1 MPLIRDSAVLLVL
14 AGLSIEFHERRNK
27 ATSVHVHRSVARAF
41 VHVQELLASAARD
54 RHTALCVRCLTQ
66 RSPARFRGTG
76 GTSRLTS
83 APGSSLRAGTTAR
96 AIGGTG
102 EHGAPTGE
110 RSSCV
115 AGISEGELAD
125 ESSVQPRSTA
135 GGSRQPA
142 AHVMGPPPVAR
153 EPSDQIHS
161 IAEVLAATF
170 TSSAVR
176 HILAEHSPDATGHC
190 RGCRLPT
197 TVAPVWPCRL
207 WEIGKEMERLRA
219 AGGRR

>member
-1 MPLIRDSAVLLVL
+1 
-14 AGLSIEFHERRNK
+14 
-27 ATSVHVHRSVARAF
+27 VARA
-41 VHVQELLASAARD
+41 VD
-54 RHTALCVRCLTQ
+54 
-66 RSPARFRGTG
+66 
-76 GTSRLTS
+76 
-83 APGSSLRAGTTAR
+83 
-96 AIGGTG
+96 GTG
-102 EHGAPTGE
+102 EHGASTGE
-110 RSSCV
+110 RSSGV
-115 AGISEGELAD
+115 AGNSEGELA
-125 ESSVQPRSTA
+125 SRSARHTPSTA
-135 GGSRQPA
+135 DGPLQQPA
-142 AHVMGPPPVAR
+142 RVMGSPPVAR

>member
-1 MPLIRDSAVLLVL
+1 M
-14 AGLSIEFHERRNK
+14 GN
-27 ATSVHVHRSVARAF
+27 
-41 VHVQELLASAARD
+41 
-54 RHTALCVRCLTQ
+54 
-66 RSPARFRGTG
+66 
-76 GTSRLTS
+76 
-83 APGSSLRAGTTAR
+83 
-96 AIGGTG
+96 
-102 EHGAPTGE
+102 
-110 RSSCV
+110 
-115 AGISEGELAD
+115 SEGELA
-125 ESSVQPRSTA
+125 SRSTEQTHSTD
-135 GGSRQPA
+135 GGSPDPA
-142 AHVMGPPPVAR
+142 ARVMGAPPVAR

-161 IAEVLAATF
+161 IAEVLAATL

>member
-1 MPLIRDSAVLLVL
+1 M
-14 AGLSIEFHERRNK
+14 
-27 ATSVHVHRSVARAF
+27 
-41 VHVQELLASAARD
+41 
-54 RHTALCVRCLTQ
+54 
-66 RSPARFRGTG
+66 
-76 GTSRLTS
+76 
-83 APGSSLRAGTTAR
+83 
-96 AIGGTG
+96 
-102 EHGAPTGE
+102 
-110 RSSCV
+110 
-115 AGISEGELAD
+115 
-125 ESSVQPRSTA
+125 
-135 GGSRQPA
+135 
-142 AHVMGPPPVAR
+142 PVAR

>member
-1 MPLIRDSAVLLVL
+1 M
-14 AGLSIEFHERRNK
+14 G
-27 ATSVHVHRSVARAF
+27 AR
-41 VHVQELLASAARD
+41 
-54 RHTALCVRCLTQ
+54 
-66 RSPARFRGTG
+66 
-76 GTSRLTS
+76 
-83 APGSSLRAGTTAR
+83 
-96 AIGGTG
+96 
-102 EHGAPTGE
+102 
-110 RSSCV
+110 
-115 AGISEGELAD
+115 
-125 ESSVQPRSTA
+125 
-135 GGSRQPA
+135 
-142 AHVMGPPPVAR
+142 PVAR

>member
-1 MPLIRDSAVLLVL
+1 M
-14 AGLSIEFHERRNK
+14 
-27 ATSVHVHRSVARAF
+27 
-41 VHVQELLASAARD
+41 ASA
-54 RHTALCVRCLTQ
+54 
-66 RSPARFRGTG
+66 
-76 GTSRLTS
+76 
-83 APGSSLRAGTTAR
+83 
-96 AIGGTG
+96 
-102 EHGAPTGE
+102 
-110 RSSCV
+110 
-115 AGISEGELAD
+115 
-125 ESSVQPRSTA
+125 
-135 GGSRQPA
+135 
-142 AHVMGPPPVAR
+142 PVAR
-153 EPSDQIHS
+153 EPSDQIRS

>member
-1 MPLIRDSAVLLVL
+1 MQTRSK
-14 AGLSIEFHERRNK
+14 AGRPAHL
-27 ATSVHVHRSVARAF
+27 
-41 VHVQELLASAARD
+41 
-54 RHTALCVRCLTQ
+54 
-66 RSPARFRGTG
+66 PAR
-76 GTSRLTS
+76 
-83 APGSSLRAGTTAR
+83 
-96 AIGGTG
+96 
-102 EHGAPTGE
+102 
-110 RSSCV
+110 
-115 AGISEGELAD
+115 
-125 ESSVQPRSTA
+125 
-135 GGSRQPA
+135 
-142 AHVMGPPPVAR
+142 VMGPPPVAR

-176 HILAEHSPDATGHC
+176 HIIAEHSPDATGHC

>member
-1 MPLIRDSAVLLVL
+1 MPM
-14 AGLSIEFHERRNK
+14 
-27 ATSVHVHRSVARAF
+27 
-41 VHVQELLASAARD
+41 
-54 RHTALCVRCLTQ
+54 
-66 RSPARFRGTG
+66 
-76 GTSRLTS
+76 
-83 APGSSLRAGTTAR
+83 
-96 AIGGTG
+96 
-102 EHGAPTGE
+102 HGA
-110 RSSCV
+110 
-115 AGISEGELAD
+115 AD
-125 ESSVQPRSTA
+125 RRPHPRA
-135 GGSRQPA
+135 R
-142 AHVMGPPPVAR
+142 VMGSTPVAR

-219 AGGRR
+219 AGGRP